1 MRPRETRQKVLIR
14 ARVKTG
20 DGWHDACIVD
30 LSRRGAGLQA
40 ASAPPRG
47 TYVEVRRGF
56 HVIVARVVWS
66 RGHRFG
72 VATQDD
78 LPVDSIAVDR
88 APPAKTRSFEGR
100 SADRRL
106 LPRAARER
114 AETSR
119 RWGQR
124 LQFLTAVLGGA
135 VAAMI
140 AGAEVRETLAA
151 PLADVSAA
159 LDR

>member
-1 MRPRETRQKVLIR
+1 MKS
-14 ARVKTG
+14 G
-20 DGWHDACIVD
+20 DGWHDACILD

-40 ASAPPRG
+40 ATAPRRG

-78 LPVDSIAVDR
+78 LPVDSIAADR
-88 APPAKTRSFEGR
+88 APSSRTHQFEGR
-100 SADRRL
+100 AADRRL
-106 LPRAARER
+106 LPRAVPDR
-114 AETSR
+114 AEASR
-119 RWGQR
+119 GWSQR
-124 LQFLTAVLGGA
+124 LQFLSAVMGGA

-140 AGAEVRETLAA
+140 AGAEVRDALAA
-151 PLADVSAA
+151 PLAEVRSA
-159 LDR
+159 L